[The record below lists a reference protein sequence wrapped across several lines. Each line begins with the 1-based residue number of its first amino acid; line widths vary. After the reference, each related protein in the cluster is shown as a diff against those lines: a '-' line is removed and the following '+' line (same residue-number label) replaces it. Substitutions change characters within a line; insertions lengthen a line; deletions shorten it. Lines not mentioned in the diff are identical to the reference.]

1 MAKII
6 EFIKETRGELK
17 HVSWPTRSQ
26 TVNATALVIGLSL
39 AVALFLAF
47 FDWLFSLALKAI
59 IS

>member
-1 MAKII
+1 MAKIT

-26 TVNATALVIGLSL
+26 TINATALVIGLSIS
-39 AVALFLAF
+39 VALFLAF
-47 FDWLFSLALKAI
+47 FDWLFSLGLKAI